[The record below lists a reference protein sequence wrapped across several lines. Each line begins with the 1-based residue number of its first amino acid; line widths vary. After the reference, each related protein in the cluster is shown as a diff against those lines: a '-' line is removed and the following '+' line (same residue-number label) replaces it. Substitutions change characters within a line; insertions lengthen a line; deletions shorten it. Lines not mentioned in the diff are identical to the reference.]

1 MPQAQ
6 ELHIVV
12 LDEADGA
19 QIIQLVL
26 PEAQAAQMIDLG
38 VDLLQHFGGK
48 DDVFVAA
55 LEIVFSLEIR
65 VLVEDH
71 LIHIEFVQIGIQQ

>member
-1 MPQAQ
+1 
-6 ELHIVV
+6 
-12 LDEADGA
+12 
-19 QIIQLVL
+19 
-26 PEAQAAQMIDLG
+26 MIDLG
-38 VDLLQHFGGK
+38 VDLLQHFGGEN
-48 DDVFVAA
+48 DVFVAA